1 MRINYAHDDG
11 NHALELVK
19 KALREAGCSA
29 GIWSLY
35 SVNRKFWLGF
45 DIVGVLGRERR
56 TPLSSAWRVCIST
69 RAKATWCLSKLI
81 GWSRL
86 IGNEL
91 VRRVGTGLVAA
102 EGPADT
108 RSTAEARGGTSRST
122 RRAAFGADRRRGA
135 RADPE
140 GAGAAAKGG

>member
-1 MRINYAHDDG
+1 MNHKYGIVLDCQLCASTMRMMMETT
-11 NHALELVK
+11 LEFVK

-69 RAKATWCLSKLI
+69 RAKAT
-81 GWSRL
+81 
-86 IGNEL
+86 
-91 VRRVGTGLVAA
+91 
-102 EGPADT
+102 
-108 RSTAEARGGTSRST
+108 
-122 RRAAFGADRRRGA
+122 
-135 RADPE
+135 
-140 GAGAAAKGG
+140 